1 MATRE
6 VFNRVS
12 EKILADY
19 INNNITEEYYH
30 QALESLGD
38 KFLENET
45 QIINEDMLRYFGF

>member
-6 VFNRVS
+6 VFRRVS

-19 INNNITEEYYH
+19 IDGNINEEYYH

-45 QIINEDMLRYFGF
+45 QIISEDMLR

>member
-6 VFNRVS
+6 VFKQVS

-19 INNNITEEYYH
+19 IDGNITEEYYH
-30 QALESLGD
+30 KALESLTD

-45 QIINEDMLRYFGF
+45 QIISEDMLR